1 MASLLSSA
9 LQRAFEP
16 EYKRKTTYL
25 FVDEFHNFVSESME
39 MVFSEIRKY
48 KLHMIV
54 GTQSLNQL
62 PKSLKDMV
70 LNNTAIKL
78 VGINGL
84 PALKSQA
91 GDLGVSYYALQQL
104 QPFEFYLK
112 YDHYKAIKILSPNFL
127 IQSQSKY
134 YMTHKQV
141 MALKQKVILENRLYK
156 SIRNEVT
163 ADQTNTEM
171 YTPKFEL

>member
-1 MASLLSSA
+1 
-9 LQRAFEP
+9 
-16 EYKRKTTYL
+16 
-25 FVDEFHNFVSESME
+25 
-39 MVFSEIRKY
+39 
-48 KLHMIV
+48 
-54 GTQSLNQL
+54 
-62 PKSLKDMV
+62 
-70 LNNTAIKL
+70 

-112 YDHYKAIKILSPNFL
+112 YDHYKAIKIQSPNFL

-134 YMTHKQV
+134 YMSHKQM
-141 MALKQKVILENRLYK
+141 MALKQKVLLENRLYK
-156 SIRNEVT
+156 SIRNELIHKEATEHENT
-163 ADQTNTEM
+163 AI

>member
-1 MASLLSSA
+1 M
-9 LQRAFEP
+9 QRAFEP
-16 EYKRKTTYL
+16 EYSRKTTYL

-39 MVFSEIRKY
+39 TVFSEIRKY
-48 KLHMIV
+48 KLHIIV

-78 VGINGL
+78 VGMNGL

-112 YDHYKAIKILSPNFL
+112 YDHYKAIKIQSPNFL

-134 YMTHKQV
+134 YMTHKQM
-141 MALKQKVILENRLYK
+141 MALKQKVLLENRVYK
-156 SIRNEVT
+156 SIRNEVIHKEAT
-163 ADQTNTEM
+163 EQTNTEI